1 MAKNNELKE
10 CLISNVDANH
20 DPHLYGNKLEDS
32 PAYEAL
38 ARANLLVSDYRK
50 DDISDLD
57 LLKSNTSKN
66 KNLWRRIKFCLKFP
80 VCGLFWY
87 DAFYKEYLVPAG
99 HVLKL
104 RDDKGGYFLAGPGM
118 HLVESFYVYSEG
130 KPETM
135 RGLVEHGD
143 CYIVTVEQGFV
154 GFAIDRGQPVL
165 LPPGLHQWKSDTM
178 YFVRFINLN
187 DHKISMGPY
196 TLLTVDEGYAAVTQN
211 NGKQVILPG
220 GAVHLLDHKNWK
232 FEKFMTIKI
241 QTDNLE
247 RIQAT
252 SADNIIMNVTSTVNW
267 RIVDVECAATL
278 AAETMAISGRSSDVS
293 ADISKLREDVLK
305 QAIASLS
312 SFIASVNYSD
322 SFHLAAAAQASA
334 SSVEGVPVSEE
345 GDNPKVSR
353 DNPMFDVYRMKSA
366 VEHANIVTRRY
377 GIEIMSINIIS
388 ANPVDQNLTRA
399 LASGAVAAAEALQAE
414 TTARGKSKALQ
425 IEAEAKAKALKIE
438 AEAEAGATLIKAE
451 ADMDA
456 AKMLQQSEVAI
467 DLAKINASA
476 VALGDKSKLF
486 FAKEPEYMKNLFSVQ

>member
-1 MAKNNELKE
+1 MMKE
-10 CLISNVDANH
+10 PLISNGSDEH
-20 DPHLYGNKLEDS
+20 DPHLFGNMLEDS
-32 PAYEAL
+32 PAYEAIR
-38 ARANLLVSDYRK
+38 RASLLVSKYRK
-50 DDISDLD
+50 DDIENLD
-57 LLKSNTSKN
+57 LVRANTDRRT
-66 KNLWRRIKFCLKFP
+66 NLWRRVKYWFKMPI
-80 VCGLFWY
+80 CGVFFY
-87 DAFYKEYLVPAG
+87 DAFFKEYLVPAG

-104 RDDKGGYFLAGPGM
+104 RDEKGGYFLAGPGM
-118 HLVESFYVYSEG
+118 HCIESMYIYSEG
-130 KPETM
+130 KPVPID
-135 RGLVEHGD
+135 GHVQHGD
-143 CYIVTVEQGFV
+143 CALLTVEQGFI
-154 GFAIDRGQPVL
+154 GFAMDRGQPVL

-178 YFVRFINLN
+178 HFIKFIDLQ
-187 DHKISMGPY
+187 DHAIEIGPY

-220 GAVHLLDHKNWK
+220 GHVHLLDHKNWK
-232 FEKFMTIKI
+232 FEKFMTMKI

-267 RIVDVECAATL
+267 RIFDVECAATL
-278 AAETMAISGRSSDVS
+278 AAETMAVSGRSSDVS
-293 ADISKLREDVLK
+293 ADISKLRDDVLK

-334 SSVEGVPVSEE
+334 SSAEGVPAVT
-345 GDNPKVSR
+345 GQDNMSSRSR
-353 DNPMFDVYRMKSA
+353 DNPMFDVFRMKSA
-366 VEHANIVTRRY
+366 VEHANVVTRKY

-414 TTARGKSKALQ
+414 TTARGK
-425 IEAEAKAKALKIE
+425 AKALKIE
-438 AEAEAGATLIKAE
+438 AEAKAVAIKINAEAEAGAVIIKAE

-476 VALGDKSKLF
+476 AALGDKSKLF
-486 FAKEPEYMKNLFSVQ
+486 FAKEPQYMKNLFSVE